1 MDFASLITSLHPWI
15 LFLLILAVGISV
27 AEFGSWLSRKVLR
40 KEPKEGPVGS
50 LVGSMLA
57 LLAFMLGFTFS
68 ITSSRFSSR
77 KEIVIEEAKA
87 ISTCYL
93 RCSLIPEKQ
102 RKEIRGFLREYTD
115 LLVGIKDP
123 AAINETVSRLE
134 VLNLRIWD
142 QAATLAGENMDSEL
156 RSLYI
161 ESVNHVLD
169 IFYKRKTVSLV
180 YRIQPAIWTT
190 LLSLY
195 ILSMFLVGYEISDHK
210 RRRILNTP
218 IMTTAFALIVTLIA
232 DMDSAAY
239 SRNFKVNRQ
248 PLIDVQKMMQEKG
261 LN

>member
-1 MDFASLITSLHPWI
+1 MDLASLITSLHPWI
-15 LFLLILAVGISV
+15 LFLLILAIGIS
-27 AEFGSWLSRKVLR
+27 ATEFGVWLSKRAKP

-50 LVGSMLA
+50 LMGSMLA

-68 ITSSRFSSR
+68 IASSRFASR

-102 RKEIRGFLREYTD
+102 KMEIRGFLREYTD
-115 LLVGIKDP
+115 LLVEIKDP
-123 AAINETVSRLE
+123 AVINKTITRLE
-134 VLNLRIWD
+134 VLNLQIWD
-142 QAATLAGENMDSEL
+142 QAASLASENMDSEL
-156 RSLYI
+156 RTLYI

-169 IFYKRKTVSLV
+169 IFHKRKTVSLV
-180 YRIQPAIWTT
+180 YRIQPAIWMT

-195 ILSMFLVGYEISDHK
+195 ILSMFLVGYEISDYK

-218 IMTTAFALIVTLIA
+218 IMATAFALIVTLIA

-248 PLIDVQKMMQEKG
+248 PLIDIQKMMQDKS
-261 LN
+261 LR